1 MNILNLYY
9 NGGCMMSKFEWVS
22 KKPLDEL
29 ATLYEANITLNK
41 SATSYFETA
50 YIVLL
55 GLDTENKLI
64 AVKPITKEESSLGYV
79 PEEQRHN
86 ITIKSSYS
94 RVCNKLFMSEVAELM
109 SFDFTNKNSYKF
121 KAHWSKSE
129 EALII
134 DLNKEEV

>member
-1 MNILNLYY
+1 MA
-9 NGGCMMSKFEWVS
+9 KFEWVS
-22 KKPLDEL
+22 KKHLDEL

-41 SATSYFETA
+41 SATTYFESA

-55 GLDTENKLI
+55 GLDKKNKLI
-64 AVKPITKEESSLGYV
+64 AVKPVTKEEVSLGYI

-94 RVCNKLFMSEVAELM
+94 RVCNKLFLSEVAELM
-109 SFDFTNKNSYKF
+109 NLDFEKKNSYKY
-121 KAHWSKSE
+121 KAYWNKDE

-134 DLNKEEV
+134 DMNEEEV

>member
-1 MNILNLYY
+1 
-9 NGGCMMSKFEWVS
+9 MSKFEWVS

-41 SATSYFETA
+41 SATNYFESA
-50 YIVLL
+50 YVVLL
-55 GLDTENKLI
+55 GLDKTNKMI
-64 AVKPITKEESSLGYV
+64 AVKPITKEEVSLGYI

-94 RVCNKLFMSEVAELM
+94 RVCNKLFLSEVAELLNL
-109 SFDFTNKNSYKF
+109 DFTKKNSYKF
-121 KAHWSKSE
+121 KAHWNKDE

>member
-1 MNILNLYY
+1 
-9 NGGCMMSKFEWVS
+9 MSKFEWAS

-41 SATSYFETA
+41 SATNYFESA
-50 YIVLL
+50 YVVLL
-55 GLDTENKLI
+55 GLNKVSKKI
-64 AVKPITKEESSLGYV
+64 AVKPIKKEKVSLGYI

-94 RVCNKLFMSEVAELM
+94 RICNKLFLSEVAELINL
-109 SFDFTNKNSYKF
+109 DFTKKNSYKF
-121 KAHWSKSE
+121 KAYWDKTE

-134 DLNKEEV
+134 DLNREEV